1 MNHSDA
7 LNQCRWVLP
16 KCCLEF
22 RFCSWLGT
30 LEGPTTC
37 FDFFSFC
44 FTWWWRQTNHF
55 SFLF

>member
-1 MNHSDA
+1 MN
-7 LNQCRWVLP
+7 VLF
-16 KCCLEF
+16 EI

-44 FTWWWRQTNHF
+44 FIMQTSNP
-55 SFLF
+55 L